1 MKLNSHGR
9 TIVCPSRTIWTCA
22 TTCWNQCTTSW
33 VNARCFERIW
43 RHHSG
48 SIHIIKVPNPGVE
61 RRNKENVRYLPHT
74 AVIRQ
79 NRETTKL
86 RIVYDGSA
94 KSLGQGR
101 SLNDCL
107 PVGPNYI
114 PHPAD
119 VLASFRWHR
128 VAISEDEKA
137 LLMIRIQESHRD
149 MLRFLWPKDPFV
161 LNSEVLHLQ
170 FCRLVFGLRPL
181 PSILRATITYQ
192 LDSYKKRYSESVK
205 LIKDS
210 LYVDDL
216 LADASDVQEGFESY
230 QQSKELIARVPL
242 TCANGIWTQLVCFN
256 SSITKRNLWCN
267 RRQRNQV
274 NQLKRKMNP
283 LQSPLLVQIKCL

>member
-114 PHPAD
+114 PHQLMCL
-119 VLASFRWHR
+119 LAFDG
-128 VAISEDEKA
+128 IE
-137 LLMIRIQESHRD
+137 
-149 MLRFLWPKDPFV
+149 
-161 LNSEVLHLQ
+161 LQ
-170 FCRLVFGLRPL
+170 FLKTKKH
-181 PSILRATITYQ
+181 SWWSASKKATGICF
-192 LDSYKKRYSESVK
+192 
-205 LIKDS
+205 
-210 LYVDDL
+210 
-216 LADASDVQEGFESY
+216 ASCGR
-230 QQSKELIARVPL
+230 KIHL
-242 TCANGIWTQLVCFN
+242 
-256 SSITKRNLWCN
+256 SSIQKSFICN
-267 RRQRNQV
+267 FV
-274 NQLKRKMNP
+274 A
-283 LQSPLLVQIKCL
+283 